1 MPLTLIKPIVQDV
14 MNTGYYEANQC
25 YGFTGTI
32 YEKSKISIIEAKK
45 EELKKENKRKNTI

>member
-1 MPLTLIKPIVQDV
+1 MKFKSITFSSSNSSL
-14 MNTGYYEANQC
+14 